1 MYLTC
6 FDIFVLYCF
15 YCVLSCDSDKLLF
28 DDQLCELYF
37 FLPKVIHSLVFNLFF
52 LEYLDPWAEWECE
65 RNDSSPLPPLPPR
78 VNLALGLVLPVLR
91 MLVIC
96 LNEVLLTEGFTFKAL
111 NIS

>member
-52 LEYLDPWAEWECE
+52 LKSILIHGQD
-65 RNDSSPLPPLPPR
+65 RNVKEVIPLLSLPFQSK
-78 VNLALGLVLPVLR
+78 LGFRTSASCIKDVSDL
-91 MLVIC
+91 
-96 LNEVLLTEGFTFKAL
+96 
-111 NIS
+111 S